1 MRTGRNGDYYEAKEK
16 HIRKE
21 AHFQEKSDLF
31 YPQQV
36 LLSDLETSG
45 GSLILLLN
53 MAEESSY

>member
-1 MRTGRNGDYYEAKEK
+1 MRTGRNGDYYEAKENTSEKK
-16 HIRKE
+16 HIFRK
-21 AHFQEKSDLF
+21 KSDLF